1 MHIFLCLI
9 VKHGLKQVK
18 EFVLRICLAVKYI
31 KFSPSRLA
39 QFKGYAEQ
47 EQILYKGLICLDVK
61 TRWNSTY
68 LMLKAAIKY
77 QKAFDRLEMKDR
89 KYVDDL

>member
-1 MHIFLCLI
+1 MDNVSSNDIRIQHLKKRFLFQYNVLLKGDYIHMRFCAHIFMLDCEAWPETI
-9 VKHGLKQVK
+9 
-18 EFVLRICLAVKYI
+18 KYI

-61 TRWNSTY
+61 TR
-68 LMLKAAIKY
+68 
-77 QKAFDRLEMKDR
+77 
-89 KYVDDL
+89 